1 MAADTT
7 VDIIVNQKA
16 SLEVTFNVK
25 TANGAVLNLT
35 NYTAAAKYKTDF
47 QTPDSQAL
55 PFTAAISN
63 AVNGEV
69 MISLT
74 PTQTANLKNA
84 RYVYDVTITDDNDFK
99 TRIVEGFLKVSAG
112 VT

>member
-1 MAADTT
+1 MAADTA
-7 VDIIVNQKA
+7 VDIIVNQKS

-25 TANGAVLNLT
+25 DANGAVLDLT
-35 NYTAAAKYKTDF
+35 NYTAAAKYKPDF

-55 PFTAAISN
+55 PFTAVIAD
-63 AVNGEV
+63 AANGEV
-69 MISLT
+69 VISLT